1 MAKYIL
7 EEMVAKQTPHRGG
20 PVLQDPIVK
29 RMEKIRSGW
38 LRTFLQKSTQE
49 LDVELEDVDRQ
60 GREIDLEYEL
70 YFNG

>member
-1 MAKYIL
+1 MYIL
-7 EEMVAKQTPHRGG
+7 EETVAKQTPQCSGS
-20 PVLQDPIVK
+20 VLQDPIVK
-29 RMEKIRSGW
+29 GMEKIRSGW